1 MFGVFCRAR
10 ETRKGRPNE
19 VAVLG
24 RSRFGRYDPA
34 PLDTPVPSFP
44 AGAGTEPGRQPQRR
58 ISPQAPGKA
67 PANAENRA
75 L

>member
-10 ETRKGRPNE
+10 ETRKGRPNG
-19 VAVLG
+19 VAVAG
-24 RSRFGRYDPA
+24 RGRFQRYDPA

-44 AGAGTEPGRQPQRR
+44 AGAGTEPGRQPRAEDQ
-58 ISPQAPGKA
+58 SATPGKA